1 MGIDWGLRT
10 EGDGKGGNLSMGPG
24 LGLREGSRM
33 RGDVPTQ
40 TLDGKAA
47 QSMLSLPLLLPVS
60 RAFFLMVEHLDDN
73 DL

>member
-10 EGDGKGGNLSMGPG
+10 VGDGKGGNHSTGPD
-24 LGLREGSRM
+24 LRLKEGSRM

-40 TLDGKAA
+40 SPDGKAA